1 VEEFLDSL
9 NAKQAKKATWV
20 LKLVEELDFVPSQY
34 FTKLENTEGIW
45 EVRIQVGGNIFR
57 ILGFLDGNNL
67 VVLTSGFQKKT
78 QKTPTQEI
86 ALAEQ
91 RRRDYLARKGKT

>member
-1 VEEFLDSL
+1 MD
-9 NAKQAKKATWV
+9 AKQAKKATWV

-57 ILGFLDGNNL
+57 LLGFFDGHNL

-91 RRRDYLARKGKT
+91 RKRDFLARRGKT